1 MPLGILLESK
11 EGPLFQKGM
20 KVWGGG
26 PILVG
31 LKCRYSC
38 RVWLEKEKIFLS
50 GWGLRDHASCSK
62 IWRRFWRGQ
71 ERWWLQSL
79 GQQPCC
85 PTPESIFQAARVIW
99 RPTPHVGRWSQSDWG
114 LEQKHT
120 ARAGQGREGQGSTA
134 PRIKKKWR
142 KPRVPEIWSG
152 ECYHQAR
159 SVGEKRYLG
168 QHQFITENCP
178 SPNPHNKCLSRG
190 RKYPSCI

>member
-1 MPLGILLESK
+1 MGV
-11 EGPLFQKGM
+11 EGPRILFQDLKT
-20 KVWGGG
+20 
-26 PILVG
+26 ILKRSRTLV
-31 LKCRYSC
+31 
-38 RVWLEKEKIFLS
+38 
-50 GWGLRDHASCSK
+50 AS
-62 IWRRFWRGQ
+62 IPW
-71 ERWWLQSL
+71 
-79 GQQPCC
+79 P
-85 PTPESIFQAARVIW
+85 PARVIW
-99 RPTPHVGRWSQSDWG
+99 RSTPHVGRWSQSDWG

-120 ARAGQGREGQGSTA
+120 ARAGQGRAGQHSTA